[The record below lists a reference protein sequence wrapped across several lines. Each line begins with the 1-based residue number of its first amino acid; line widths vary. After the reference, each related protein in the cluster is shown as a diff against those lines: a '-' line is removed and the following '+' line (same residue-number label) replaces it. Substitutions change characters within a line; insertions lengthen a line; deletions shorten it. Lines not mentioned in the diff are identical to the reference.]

1 MATENYDRECKE
13 LVESIQNGV
22 SQIRLGLTNF
32 LVSFVEVSENL
43 DDESYLK
50 TRAKTYEKLMQ
61 RVKNKNLSAQKVA
74 DKLKAIYKFLLD
86 HDEYKELK
94 HYKTLIDDSFERKIL
109 GDEICENIQENSKIV
124 FGDTNEPSDA

>member
-22 SQIRLGLTNF
+22 SQIRLGLMNF

-61 RVKNKNLSAQKVA
+61 RVKNKNLSSQKVA

>member
-1 MATENYDRECKE
+1 M
-13 LVESIQNGV
+13 
-22 SQIRLGLTNF
+22 
-32 LVSFVEVSENL
+32 
-43 DDESYLK
+43 
-50 TRAKTYEKLMQ
+50 
-61 RVKNKNLSAQKVA
+61 A
-74 DKLKAIYKFLLD
+74 DKLKAIYKFLLDLD